1 LITVN
6 LKRCSLLLLC
16 LPLVSLAE
24 VNGQQI
30 IESDGVFR
38 SRQVI
43 KSEQVSKREQ
53 IPHEQQSF
61 RSAIWIESEGKNRP
75 FDTQAS
81 FLEYL
86 KFLDSLEL
94 TDIYIQVYRN
104 GRSWFPSMLSD
115 DSPWRRAND
124 QRFDPI
130 GDTITFARMKGI
142 RVHAWINTL
151 RVYDNLDAP
160 VFKILGE
167 DAILID
173 NYGASLKDYKK
184 NGNHPQSG
192 MPYKLGTKGFWL
204 ESSNPALPNYM
215 KELVRDL
222 FVKYPNLDGLHLD
235 MVRQPLAMKSKK
247 YRKAKYKK
255 LDFGYDANTLQRF
268 ADFSGLSDMP
278 NFKLEAWKSW
288 RRKTVT
294 DLVSSI
300 QDSLR
305 SLSPSAEFSAAVIA
319 DGDKARDHVFQNWHE
334 WLSTGVIDHAVPMAY
349 TAKPK
354 QFQKFLAS
362 IPADIDKSK
371 VTVGIGAWLLKA
383 KTTQF
388 AKQMK
393 IITKEDFAG
402 SALFSYSNLQGRGSK
417 KLLDSFQS
425 LAAEKKKSFLRA
437 QTGGGLIE
445 KKSPELGPKPKIIV
459 IQ

>member
-1 LITVN
+1 MLAVN
-6 LKRCSLLLLC
+6 LKRSFLFLLC
-16 LPLVSLAE
+16 FPLILNAEGNPQQVIERGLVSKASQASK
-24 VNGQQI
+24 G
-30 IESDGVFR
+30 
-38 SRQVI
+38 
-43 KSEQVSKREQ
+43 EQG
-53 IPHEQQSF
+53 F

-75 FDTQAS
+75 FDTPEG
-81 FLEYL
+81 FIEYL

-115 DSPWRRAND
+115 DSPWRRANS
-124 QRFDPI
+124 QNYDPI
-130 GDTITFARMKGI
+130 DDTLTFARLKGI

-160 VFKILGE
+160 VFRILGE

-184 NGNHPQSG
+184 DGSHPNGG
-192 MPYKLGTKGFWL
+192 MPYKLGTKGLWL

-215 KELVRDL
+215 RELVRDL
-222 FVKYPNLDGLHLD
+222 FVKYPGLDGLHLD
-235 MVRQPLAMKSKK
+235 MVRQPLAMKLKK
-247 YRKAKYKK
+247 YRKAKYRK
-255 LDFGYDANTLQRF
+255 LDFGYDAQTLKRF
-268 ADFSGLSDMP
+268 TDFTGLSDRP

-294 DLVSSI
+294 DLVASI
-300 QDSLR
+300 QESLK

-319 DGDKARDHVFQNWHE
+319 DREKARDHVFQNWHE

-354 QFQKFLAS
+354 LFKKFLAS
-362 IPADIDKSK
+362 IPADVDKSK
-371 VTVGIGAWLLKA
+371 VTVGIGAWLLKSR
-383 KTTQF
+383 TTQF

-393 IITKEDFAG
+393 IVTEGDFAG

-417 KLLDSFQS
+417 KLLDSFQK
-425 LAAEKKKSFLRA
+425 LAAEKEKSFLSA
-437 QTGGGLIE
+437 PIE
-445 KKSPELGPKPKIIV
+445 REVKKKKSRLFGPQPKPIENEK
-459 IQ
+459 